1 MNGAANMLDT
11 ASQTGLS
18 PGRPTRQRLLLGGGS
33 AILIAF
39 VVTFLVEGAIR
50 PGYSPWRHAVS
61 QLSLGPF
68 GWVNTVAILLTGLAL
83 LAVAAGLRG
92 ALVTGTGSTWA
103 PRLIG
108 ITGVGFLLAGAF
120 PIAPGLNYPPGTPA
134 QQTLPG
140 LVHGLAITVAFGCLS
155 AACFV
160 MARRFAG
167 ETAGRGWARY
177 STVSGLLVATGY
189 LATSVLTGLDQ
200 AGVLAGAPGGL
211 PQRVT
216 IIAGFGWIILLAHA
230 TIVRSSSNSYVDRTA
245 EQRLTRSLLLFG
257 VVAGPFYVVV
267 SLAQAAV
274 RDGFDLTRH
283 DWSLLA
289 NGAGG
294 WIQITNLILT
304 GLMVVAAAV
313 GWRRAMG
320 TGVGAR
326 WVPRLL
332 AAYGVG
338 MAAAGVFRADPMRGF
353 PAGTPDGPPVAPTL
367 HGTLHV
373 VSGGIGFLALT
384 IATFVM
390 AKRFRREGRTGRAVG
405 SIVTGAMFL
414 AGFVGV
420 ASGSASPVIT
430 LAFTG
435 AVLLVW
441 VWLSSTSVHL
451 YKHLA

>member
-1 MNGAANMLDT
+1 MITQSL
-11 ASQTGLS
+11 
-18 PGRPTRQRLLLGGGS
+18 GRRTRQRLLLSGGS
-33 AILIAF
+33 AILVGF

-61 QLSLGPF
+61 QLSLSPF
-68 GWVNTVAILLTGLAL
+68 GWLNTITILLTGLAL
-83 LAVAAGLRG
+83 LAVAVGLRG
-92 ALVTGTGSTWA
+92 ALLTGTGAPWA

-108 ITGVGFLLAGAF
+108 ITGVGFLLAGVF

-134 QQTLPG
+134 QQTLSG
-140 LVHGLAITVAFGCLS
+140 LIHGLAITVAFGCLS

-167 ETAGRGWARY
+167 EPAGSGWARY
-177 STVSGLLVATGY
+177 SMVSGLVVAIGY

-200 AGVLAGAPGGL
+200 AGVLSNAPGGFV
-211 PQRVT
+211 QRVT
-216 IIAGFGWIILLAHA
+216 ILAGFSWIVLLAHTA
-230 TIVRSSSNSYVDRTA
+230 AARSWTSTYGDWTL
-245 EQRLTRSLLLFG
+245 EQRVTRSLLWLG
-257 VVAGPFYVVV
+257 IVAGPFYVAL

-294 WIQITNLILT
+294 WIQVTNLILT

-320 TGVGAR
+320 TGLGRR

-332 AAYGVG
+332 ATYRVG
-338 MAAAGVFRADPMRGF
+338 MAAAGVFRADPMHGF
-353 PAGTPDGPPVAPTL
+353 PVGTPNGAPVAPTL
-367 HGTLHV
+367 HGTLHF
-373 VSGGIGFLALT
+373 VSGGIGFLALI

-390 AKRFRREGRTGRAVG
+390 AERFRREGRTGRAVG
-405 SIVTGAMFL
+405 SIVTGVAFL
-414 AGFVGV
+414 AGFAGV
-420 ASGSASPVIT
+420 VSGSASSAIT
-430 LAFTG
+430 LTFTG

-441 VWLSSTSVHL
+441 VWLSSTSFDL
-451 YKHLA
+451 CKRLA

>member
-1 MNGAANMLDT
+1 
-11 ASQTGLS
+11 
-18 PGRPTRQRLLLGGGS
+18 
-33 AILIAF
+33 
-39 VVTFLVEGAIR
+39 V
-50 PGYSPWRHAVS
+50 
-61 QLSLGPF
+61 
-68 GWVNTVAILLTGLAL
+68 
-83 LAVAAGLRG
+83 
-92 ALVTGTGSTWA
+92 
-103 PRLIG
+103 
-108 ITGVGFLLAGAF
+108 
-120 PIAPGLNYPPGTPA
+120 
-134 QQTLPG
+134 
-140 LVHGLAITVAFGCLS
+140 
-155 AACFV
+155 
-160 MARRFAG
+160 
-167 ETAGRGWARY
+167 
-177 STVSGLLVATGY
+177 LVATSY

-200 AGVLAGAPGGL
+200 AGVLFNAPGGL
-211 PQRVT
+211 LQRVT
-216 IIAGFGWIILLAHA
+216 IIAGFGWIVLLAY
-230 TIVRSSSNSYVDRTA
+230 TTVERSRSSSHVDWAA
-245 EQRLTRSLLLFG
+245 EQRVTRLLLAFG
-257 VVAGPFYVVV
+257 VIAGPFYVVV

-294 WIQITNLILT
+294 AIQISNLILT

-320 TGVGAR
+320 TGVGGR

-332 AAYGVG
+332 ATYGVG
-338 MAAAGVFRADPMRGF
+338 MAAAGVFRADRMHGF

-373 VSGGIGFLALT
+373 VSGGIGFLALI

-390 AKRFRREGRTGRAVG
+390 AERFRRGGRTGRAVG
-405 SIVTGAMFL
+405 SIVTGVAFL

-420 ASGSASPVIT
+420 ASGSASPAIT

-441 VWLSSTSVHL
+441 VWLSSTSVYL